1 MKAIKL
7 VSKANATVESF
18 EKHGRRV
25 DSKVV
30 TKNNVVFRISMGSG
44 HNTLHTQESNVVVPN
59 GLKLIDCGYRYT
71 FTPDNIRFG
80 LTDDEILSVLS
91 IN

>member
-25 DSKVV
+25 DSKVI
-30 TKNNVVFRISMGSG
+30 TKSNVIFIIGMGSG
-44 HNTLHTQESNVVVPN
+44 HNTLHTHESNVNVPN
-59 GLKLIDCGYRYT
+59 GLKLINCGFQYT